1 MKVVTGKVVAD
12 TLGLTERRIRQLRQ
26 DGVIKET
33 SYGSGLYRLPEA
45 VQAYIAFI
53 TKGETSDGS
62 AALDLSREKAL
73 LMKAKRESEEY
84 DLMLKRGDLHQTEE
98 IRQII
103 SGMLANFR
111 SRLLSIPSKASPELA
126 VKSDKAEI
134 HEILKR
140 LVDEALNELADF
152 DEMFPENDDQQN
164 DDVKGGNTN
173 EKNS

>member
-26 DGVIKET
+26 DGIIKET
-33 SYGSGLYRLPEA
+33 AYGSGLYRLAET
-45 VQAYIAFI
+45 VQAYIAFL
-53 TKGETSDGS
+53 TKGETNDNN
-62 AALDLSREKAL
+62 AALNLAKEKAL
-73 LMKAKRESEEY
+73 LMRAKRESEEY

-134 HEILKR
+134 FEILKR

-152 DEMFPENDDQQN
+152 DELFPESPEE
-164 DDVKGGNTN
+164 VIKT
-173 EKNS
+173 EKQ